1 MRYCNGVPVE
11 NFFMKLSN
19 SLHRGVIKLSAGR
32 KGWEAFGMPVM
43 KLTTTGRKT
52 GLPRSVMLTS
62 PHQIGDSLVLV
73 ASKGGSDTHPEWF
86 LNLVEN
92 PSVIVDTRSGQ
103 REMTAHV
110 VHSESR
116 DQLWDEV
123 TEKFRNYGQYQ
134 SKTDRLIPLIILS

>member
-1 MRYCNGVPVE
+1 
-11 NFFMKLSN
+11 MKLSN

-32 KGWEAFGMPVM
+32 KGWDAFGMPVI

-62 PHQIGDSLVLV
+62 PPQIGESLVLV

-86 LNLVEN
+86 LNLVAN
-92 PSVIVDTRSGQ
+92 PNVIVETRIGSKEMIAQ
-103 REMTAHV
+103 VVDADVRE
-110 VHSESR
+110 
-116 DQLWDEV
+116 QLWDEV
-123 TEKFRNYGQYQ
+123 TEKFSNYGQYQ

>member
-1 MRYCNGVPVE
+1 
-11 NFFMKLSN
+11 MKLSN

-32 KGWEAFGMPVM
+32 KGWDAFGMPVI

-62 PHQIGDSLVLV
+62 PHQIGESLVLV

-86 LNLVEN
+86 LNLVADPNVVVE
-92 PSVIVDTRSGQ
+92 TRIG
-103 REMTAHV
+103 RKEMTAQV
-110 VHSESR
+110 VAGDARE
-116 DQLWDEV
+116 QLWDEV